1 MKKSENM
8 CKYKAVVFDLDGTL
22 LDTSAGII
30 KSVDYTIKKMGLSD
44 LSPIRKRSFIG
55 PPIQN
60 SFRETYSLDDEAT
73 ALAAGIFRKQYS
85 EVDLFEAQPYEGIL
99 DLLDLLR
106 RNQIKIGVAT
116 YKREDYA
123 LKILEHFG
131 ISDYCDSMRGSD
143 FEGKYTK
150 QVIIE
155 LCIDDLNVSKQE
167 VLMVGDTENDRIG
180 AERAGVDFLGVGY
193 GFGYTLAQGVNL
205 SLFADKVSDIKVL
218 LGL

>member
-30 KSVDYTIKKMGLSD
+30 KSVDYTIKKMGLNN
-44 LSPIRKRSFIG
+44 LSASQKRSFIG
-55 PPIQN
+55 PPIQH
-60 SFRETYSLDDEAT
+60 SFKKTYCLDDEAT
-73 ALAAGIFRKQYS
+73 ALAAGIFRNQYS
-85 EVDLFEAQPYEGIL
+85 EVDLFEAQPYEGIF

-106 RNQIKIGVAT
+106 KRKIKIGVAT

-123 LKILEHFG
+123 HKILEHFG
-131 ISDYCDSMRGSD
+131 ISDYCDSIKGAD

-155 LCIDDLNVSKQE
+155 LCIGDLNVSKRE

-180 AERAGVDFLGVGY
+180 AEKAVVDFLGVGY
-193 GFGYTLAQGVNL
+193 GFGYTTTQGQELN
-205 SLFADKVSDIKVL
+205 LFAKEVEDIKTVL
-218 LGL
+218 NL